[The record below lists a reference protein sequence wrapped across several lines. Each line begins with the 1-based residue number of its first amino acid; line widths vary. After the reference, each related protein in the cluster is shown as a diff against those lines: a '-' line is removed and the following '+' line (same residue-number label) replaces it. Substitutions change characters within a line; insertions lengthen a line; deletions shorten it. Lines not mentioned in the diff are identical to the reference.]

1 MVRVRVGVGVCDRLS
16 SGRAAAARVEGG
28 VGNLKTWS
36 VRMAT
41 TSSPTRFDL
50 GPTVWV
56 IVVAV
61 LLVLLAAMAIYS
73 R

>member
-1 MVRVRVGVGVCDRLS
+1 
-16 SGRAAAARVEGG
+16 
-28 VGNLKTWS
+28 
-36 VRMAT
+36 MAT